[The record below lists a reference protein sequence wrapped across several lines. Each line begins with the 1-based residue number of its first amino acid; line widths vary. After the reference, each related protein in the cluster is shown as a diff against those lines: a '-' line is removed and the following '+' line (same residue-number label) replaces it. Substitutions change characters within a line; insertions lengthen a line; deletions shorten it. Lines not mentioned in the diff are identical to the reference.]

1 MCTTAKGDCVH
12 LVVDGRIVIKAL
24 GPTEVAVAGEIDA
37 ATAPR
42 LRAELV
48 DSRVSTV
55 ECSGVTYFSGAGL
68 RALLDAASRQPDGRL
83 RLSSPSIAVCR
94 LIEVCEQTAAFLI
107 ER

>member
-1 MCTTAKGDCVH
+1 MW
-12 LVVDGRIVIKAL
+12 IKAL
-24 GPTEVAVAGEIDA
+24 GATEVAVAGEIDA
-37 ATAPR
+37 ATAPQ

-48 DSRVSTV
+48 DGRVSTV

-68 RALLDAASRQPDGRL
+68 RALLDAAGRQPDGRL

-94 LIEVCEQTAAFLI
+94 LIELCEQTAAFLI